1 MGEVEVPHLG
11 ALLYALRDRKRLTH
25 REVQA
30 SLSVSLAYT
39 YWLERIESAPSPRL
53 LEEMLDLYGATAEE
67 RLLAYKLRAVS
78 PGRKLRT
85 ASGNSEADSPPPEGD
100 HEDETP
106 TQLVEMPAE
115 QKGVA

>member
-1 MGEVEVPHLG
+1 MPDDEVLHLG
-11 ALLYALRDRKRLTH
+11 ALLYALRERKGLTH
-25 REVQA
+25 REVREVLA
-30 SLSVSLAYT
+30 VSPAYT

-67 RLLAYKLRAVS
+67 RLLAYRLRAAS

-85 ASGNSEADSPPPEGD
+85 NSGNSEADGPPPED

-106 TQLVEMPAE
+106 TQLVEVPE
-115 QKGVA
+115 TRKGVA